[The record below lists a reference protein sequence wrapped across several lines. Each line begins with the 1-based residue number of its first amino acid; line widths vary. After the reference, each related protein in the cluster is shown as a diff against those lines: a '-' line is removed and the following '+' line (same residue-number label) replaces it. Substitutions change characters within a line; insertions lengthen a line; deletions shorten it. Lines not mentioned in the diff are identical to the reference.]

1 MFWAVA
7 VHFARRRFSHFPQA
21 SIILYPSHASVLSF
35 IWRIPRAS
43 SRFRVALSFF
53 PHVPSPT
60 WDLFTLCYPFLS
72 SSPQR
77 SLPEGLGVLLSYVD
91 LLTMEVFMPRRQD
104 SQNITRV
111 LLLVEDIRF
120 EVPNLN

>member
-1 MFWAVA
+1 MANSPRVLD
-7 VHFARRRFSHFPQA
+7 VHGCTLFVSARSFPD
-21 SIILYPSHASVLSF
+21 SEYFLL
-35 IWRIPRAS
+35 R
-43 SRFRVALSFF
+43 
-53 PHVPSPT
+53 
-60 WDLFTLCYPFLS
+60 YPFLS

-91 LLTMEVFMPRRQD
+91 LLTMEVFMPLRQD

-111 LLLVEDIRF
+111 LLLVKGIRV